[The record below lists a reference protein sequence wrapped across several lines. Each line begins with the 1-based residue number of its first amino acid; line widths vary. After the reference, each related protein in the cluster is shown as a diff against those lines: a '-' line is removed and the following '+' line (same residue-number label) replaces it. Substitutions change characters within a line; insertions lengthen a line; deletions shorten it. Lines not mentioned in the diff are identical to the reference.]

1 MSTSNSSGSSLGS
14 KAVALLVLLV
24 AAWIV
29 FQLIKGFVL
38 AVFWVGVV
46 VFGLIAVFWAMR
58 TLRSD

>member
-1 MSTSNSSGSSLGS
+1 MSSKSSGSSLGM
-14 KAVALLVLLV
+14 KALAILILAI

-29 FQLIKGFVL
+29 FQVIKGFVV

-46 VFGLIAVFWAMR
+46 VLAIVGIFWAMR

>member
-1 MSTSNSSGSSLGS
+1 M
-14 KAVALLVLLV
+14 KAIAILILAI

-29 FQLIKGFVL
+29 FQVIKGFVV

-46 VFGLIAVFWAMR
+46 VLAIVGIFWAMR